1 MIGGAETMANKIVKK
16 ESLAKE
22 IVRMVIAA
30 PEIAKKRKPGQFI
43 ILRINETGERIPL
56 TIADSDPDA
65 GTITIIFQVV
75 GKTTMMLRD
84 LNEGDEISDLVGPL
98 GNPTHIEKL
107 GVVCAI
113 GGGVGTA
120 VIYPIAKA
128 LKEAGNQLISIVG
141 ARTKDL
147 LILTKEMGA
156 ISDRLLVSTDD
167 GSYGIHGFVTD
178 VLNQLLE
185 EGLNIDVVFAI
196 GPLPMMRAVCNVTKA
211 KKLKTIVSLNPIMI
225 DGTGMCGGCRVSVG
239 DDSKFTCVHGP
250 EFDGHQVDWDGLG
263 KRLQVYVPEEEKAR
277 QAYQQK

>member
-1 MIGGAETMANKIVKK
+1 MANKIVKK

>member
-1 MIGGAETMANKIVKK
+1 MANRIVTK
-16 ESLAKE
+16 EHLAKE
-22 IVRMVIAA
+22 IVRMVIEA
-30 PEIAKKRKPGQFI
+30 PEIARKRKPGQFI

-56 TIADSDPDA
+56 TIADSDTDA

-84 LNEGDEISDLVGPL
+84 LNEGDQIADLVGPL
-98 GNPTHIEKL
+98 GNPTHVEKV

-211 KKLKTIVSLNPIMI
+211 NNLKTIVSLNPIMI
-225 DGTGMCGGCRVSVG
+225 DGTGMCGGCRVTVG

-250 EFDGHQVDWDGLG
+250 EFDGHEVDWDGLG
-263 KRLQVYVPEEEKAR
+263 KRLQVYLPEEEKAR
-277 QAYQQK
+277 QNYPQK

>member
-1 MIGGAETMANKIVKK
+1 MANKIVKK
-16 ESLAKE
+16 EPLAKE

-98 GNPTHIEKL
+98 GNPTHVEKL